1 MTGVKIKPPFNWD
14 GTPDIDLYDKWT
26 YEVDT
31 WGELNGLNDR
41 LMIKLIV
48 QFMTGKP
55 AQFFMRH
62 VATRQS
68 EWTVKSLYEALFDYC
83 FPSDYKAEL
92 RYQLEH
98 AEQENSR
105 VRDFVRKIQHLA
117 VRFPDVTDVQLVHIF
132 WHGVHQHIR
141 LHLIEKGFDPETT
154 KLDRL
159 VKHAFRREKAY

>member
-1 MTGVKIKPPFNWD
+1 YD
-14 GTPDIDLYDKWT
+14 GTADIDVFDKWT

-31 WGELNGLNDR
+31 WAELNGLEDH
-41 LMIKLIV
+41 LMLKIVV
-48 QFMTGKP
+48 QFMSGKP

-62 VATRQS
+62 VATYRS
-68 EWTVKSLYEALFDYC
+68 KWTMKRLYEALFDYC
-83 FPSDYKAEL
+83 FPPDYKA
-92 RYQLEH
+92 
-98 AEQENSR
+98 S

-141 LHLIEKGFDPETT
+141 LHLIEKGYDPETT

-159 VKHAFRREKAY
+159 VKHAVRREK